1 MDGRDGRMTD
11 MIERL
16 PEEKREILVSLPG
29 GGARRYRVEGSGRVI
44 GWEKAAPTPVVPVTL
59 GLVDVQVNGFAGIDF
74 NREDLKAADL
84 DRALSAMLACGVTRC
99 LPTIITA
106 VPERMRARLRALD
119 RAIWESRLGTLMVDG
134 LHIEGPFLSPEDGFA
149 GCHPKDAMQPA
160 SMKTFDSLVDG
171 LHTPVSMV
179 TVAPECE
186 GALAF
191 IRKATARG
199 LIVAIGHTN
208 ATRAQV
214 EEAAEAGA
222 RLSTHLGN
230 AISHQLVKNENPL
243 FAQLGE
249 DRLFASFIADGIHI
263 PVYMLQSWIRAKE
276 VKRSVAVTDATAGAA
291 AAPGSYTLGDV
302 PIERCEDGVVR
313 EPGSKYLAGS
323 SATMDGILRNL
334 MAWFG
339 FDLET
344 ALTVARTNPLHLLRR
359 PAIPDQGDVAEFV
372 WWRGAEDGLRVA
384 RAQVGPY
391 RYHSAEH
398 A

>member
-1 MDGRDGRMTD
+1 ME
-11 MIERL
+11 MIERQ
-16 PEEKREILVSLPG
+16 PKEEREILVAVPG
-29 GGARRYRVEGSGRVI
+29 GGARRYRVDGSGRVA
-44 GWEKAAPTPVVPVTL
+44 GWERAAPTATSPVTL
-59 GLVDVQVNGFAGIDF
+59 GLVDIQVNGFAGVDF
-74 NREDLKAADL
+74 NREDLTAADL

-106 VPERMRARLRALD
+106 FPDRMRARLRALD
-119 RAIWESRLGTLMVDG
+119 RAIWGSRLGTLMVDG
-134 LHIEGPFLSPEDGFA
+134 LHIEGPFLSPADGYA
-149 GCHPKDAMQPA
+149 GCHPKEAMQPA
-160 SMKTFDSLVDG
+160 SMEAFDTLVEG
-171 LHTPVSMV
+171 LRTPVRLV

-186 GALAF
+186 GALVF
-191 IRKATARG
+191 IREAVARG
-199 LIVAIGHTN
+199 LVVAIGHTN

-230 AISHQLVKNENPL
+230 AMSHKLEKNENPL

-276 VKRSVAVTDATAGAA
+276 IKRALVVTDATAAAA
-291 AAPGSYTLGDV
+291 AAPGAYTLGDV

-344 ALTVARTNPLHLLRR
+344 ALTFARTNPLHLLRY
-359 PAIPDQGDVAEFV
+359 PATPDKGDVAEFV
-372 WWRGAEDGLRVA
+372 WWREAEGGLRVEA
-384 RAQVGPY
+384 AQVGPY
-391 RYHSAEH
+391 RYEV
-398 A
+398 